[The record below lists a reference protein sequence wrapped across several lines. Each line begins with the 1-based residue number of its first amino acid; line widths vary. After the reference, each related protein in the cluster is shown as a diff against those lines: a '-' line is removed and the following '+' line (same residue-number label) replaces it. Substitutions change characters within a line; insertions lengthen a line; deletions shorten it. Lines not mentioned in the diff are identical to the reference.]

1 MLIAIGKASR
11 CNIYLVGDRVG
22 RELDCMVGAIPDG
35 EVSKIM
41 QNNVI
46 AQGVHADQNWEIK
59 VKLVCF
65 EMRVDPKVH
74 EVLY

>member
-1 MLIAIGKASR
+1 
-11 CNIYLVGDRVG
+11 
-22 RELDCMVGAIPDG
+22 MVGAIPDG

-46 AQGVHADQNWEIK
+46 AHRSLVDAGLQADQNWEIRL
-59 VKLVCF
+59 KLVCF

-74 EVLY
+74 EVLL

>member
-1 MLIAIGKASR
+1 
-11 CNIYLVGDRVG
+11 
-22 RELDCMVGAIPDG
+22 MVGAIPDG

>member
-11 CNIYLVGDRVG
+11 CNIYLVG
-22 RELDCMVGAIPDG
+22 ELDCMVGAIPDG